1 MDDRYNIPGLLGAE
15 SSPSFLQ
22 DIISRLQLS
31 ANIESEKQGGINSV
45 YGGGRV
51 GYGFPIDNNL
61 LSLGLLGSGYK
72 VSGNTPEGSFKESDI
87 GLRGGDVSYMY
98 GPNEIGASYE
108 KQPNIG
114 DIINLFY
121 RRSF

>member
-1 MDDRYNIPGLLGAE
+1 MGDEYNIPGLLNSGVDQ
-15 SSPSFLQ
+15 SFLQ
-22 DIISRLQLS
+22 DFLSRLQLS
-31 ANIESEKQGGINSV
+31 ANIESEKQGAINSV
-45 YGGGRV
+45 YGGGRI

-72 VSGNTPEGSFKESDI
+72 VSGSTPEGSFKQSDI
-87 GLRGGDVSYMY
+87 GLRGGDISYMY
-98 GPNEIGASYE
+98 GPNEVGASYE
-108 KQPNIG
+108 KQPSIG